1 VASPQRVHGVV
12 MEADQSTA
20 SALKDI
26 HKVLVTGASG
36 FIGQHLVA
44 HLHQIGKCVVP
55 VSRAYGVDVTCD
67 TLPLDGVGHVFHLA
81 GKTGVVEAWRSP
93 LDYLDANAFGTARV
107 LDQCRGHCSVTFV
120 SGYVYGSPKRVPI
133 REQDPVDI
141 QNPYALSKLLA
152 ERICEFYARFYD
164 VPVVALRLFNVYG
177 PGQSTNFL
185 IPFILEQILD
195 PLQSEVRVQ
204 DLEPKRDYVY
214 VSDAVEGIIMA
225 PGAAA
230 GSVFNIGYGTSYTV
244 EEIIERASKAAGI
257 HKPYCS
263 SGQKRRHEIDNT
275 LADTGAFRKAV
286 GWRPKVSIDDGLRLM
301 LESMHR

>member
-1 VASPQRVHGVV
+1 MQPGRAKAPLLR
-12 MEADQSTA
+12 
-20 SALKDI
+20 DI
-26 HKVLVTGASG
+26 DKVIVTGASG

-44 HLHQIGKCVVP
+44 HLEQIGRRVVP
-55 VSRAYGVDVTCD
+55 VSRTHGIDITRD
-67 TLPLDGVGHVFHLA
+67 RLPLEGVSHVFHLA
-81 GKTGVVEAWRSP
+81 GKTGVVEAWHSP
-93 LDYLDANAFGTARV
+93 LDYLETNAFGTARI
-107 LDQCRGHCSVTFV
+107 LEQCRGRCSVTFV
-120 SGYVYGSPKRVPI
+120 SGYVYGTPKRLPI

-152 ERICEFYARFYD
+152 EQMCEFYTRFYEI
-164 VPVVALRLFNVYG
+164 PVVALRLFNVYG
-177 PGQSTNFL
+177 PRQDTSFL
-185 IPFILEQILD
+185 IPGILKQILD
-195 PLQSEVRVQ
+195 PLQAEVRVQ